1 MIWGHEKLDGLVE
14 KLRGPVLVYG
24 EAGTGKTTLMLEAL
38 RRSRGRSVYIGT
50 EGSAA
55 YQPRVE
61 SLGGLDHVLFVE
73 VDSLE
78 EQTRLVLSL
87 ASLGPRTLSMLVVD
101 SVNSLYR
108 LEEDIQKAGMMLGL
122 QMAVLRQLSRSGV
135 VTLTTGQVHGEGDE
149 ASGTWLLE
157 FWAPLIIRLKRAGA
171 EREAEVVKPEEHTFK
186 ARFTITGWGVEW
198 VS

>member
-1 MIWGHEKLDGLVE
+1 MIWGHRKLDSLVE
-14 KLRGPVLVYG
+14 RFKGPVLVYG

-38 RRSRGRSVYIGT
+38 RRSKGRSVYIGT

-61 SLGGLDHVLFVE
+61 SLGGLDNVLFVE
-73 VDSLE
+73 VDNLK

-87 ASLGPRTLSMLVVD
+87 ASLSPRVLSMLVVD

-108 LEEDIQKAGMMLGL
+108 LEDDIQKAGMMLGL
-122 QMAVLRQLSRSGV
+122 QMAVLRQLSKAGI
-135 VTLTTGQVHGEGDE
+135 VTLATGQVHGEGDE

-157 FWAPLIIRLKRAGA
+157 FWAPIIIRLQRAGA
-171 EREAEVVKPEEHTFK
+171 EREAEVVKPEEYTFK
-186 ARFTITGWGVEW
+186 ARFTITRWGVEW
-198 VS
+198 IS